1 MPPRRRFR
9 PGWKRGILLGAG
21 AIVLL
26 LVFWLYLG
34 YRSFSNEIAKANAR
48 LDNNTEKALTPA
60 GNILRS
66 PQVTLVLGS
75 DSRGANSTARADSI
89 VLMRTDPGK
98 HLISMLS
105 IPRDLYV
112 NIPGHGRTK
121 INAAYAYGGAPLLI
135 RSINSLTGLQV
146 NHVVLVNFAGFKELI
161 DSLGGVTL
169 YNKRK
174 IVSSQPFD
182 GHNWV
187 FPKGTITL
195 DGRRALA
202 YSRIRHTTN
211 PQDTDIIAHGAPA
224 AGDAGTAHQLVSS
237 SSLLHLPSIGRPLAK
252 PLTTDLSAN
261 ELLGMGWVKF
271 RASRTLE
278 CHAGGTP
285 QVIGG
290 QDVLLSVPENR
301 QVVQMFLGEIAPL
314 PAPRASSTIPAAS
327 TGAGGQPSAAL
338 ALRVPPRLSRC
349 RRSSSRPPLAHEED
363 DLDRSR
369 SRPWRQSPLAF
380 LSAPVVGRVEPR
392 PLEVDRD
399 RVQHALCRGT
409 ADLALRAASSVNFW
423 ISSKRCSFSHRYS

>member
-1 MPPRRRFR
+1 VPDHSSRKGYRVYRGGHVRKDDPDAARFAFGGSGVATADRPVTPPGMTRPGMTRPGAPPPPPPSLPGRQVATVPPRRRFR
-9 PGWKRGILLGAG
+9 PGWKRGILLGVG
-21 AIVLL
+21 AIVVL

-48 LDNNTEKALTPA
+48 LDHKTEKALTPA
-60 GNILRS
+60 GNILTS

-112 NIPGHGRTK
+112 DIPGHGRTK

-135 RSINSLTGLQV
+135 RTINSLTGLQV
-146 NHVVLVNFAGFKELI
+146 NHIVLVNFAGFKELI

-211 PQDTDIIAHGAPA
+211 PQDTDI
-224 AGDAGTAHQLVSS
+224 TRTERQQLVMQSLSHQLVSF
-237 SSLLHLPSIGRPLAK
+237 SSLLHLPSIGSSLAK

-261 ELLGMGWVKF
+261 ELLGMGWEKF

-290 QDVLLSVPENR
+290 QDVLLSVPQNR

-314 PAPRASSTIPAAS
+314 PAPKGSLYDP
-327 TGAGGQPSAAL
+327 GCQ
-338 ALRVPPRLSRC
+338 V
-349 RRSSSRPPLAHEED
+349 
-363 DLDRSR
+363 
-369 SRPWRQSPLAF
+369 
-380 LSAPVVGRVEPR
+380 
-392 PLEVDRD
+392 
-399 RVQHALCRGT
+399 
-409 ADLALRAASSVNFW
+409 
-423 ISSKRCSFSHRYS
+423 K

>member
-1 MPPRRRFR
+1 VPEQLRSKPYRVYRGGHVRKDDPDAARFAFGGAGVATADRPVTPPGMTRPGTTGSGTPPPPPPLPGRQVATVPPRRRFR

-21 AIVLL
+21 AVVVLL
-26 LVFWLYLG
+26 GFWLYLG

-48 LDNNTEKALTPA
+48 LDQKTEKALTPA

-75 DSRGANSTARADSI
+75 DSRGVNSTARADSI

-112 NIPGHGRTK
+112 TIPGRGRTK

-135 RSINSLTGLQV
+135 RTINSLTGLQV
-146 NHVVLVNFAGFKELI
+146 NHIVLVNFAGFKELI

-182 GHNWV
+182 GHNWM

-211 PQDTDIIAHGAPA
+211 PQDTDI
-224 AGDAGTAHQLVSS
+224 TRTQRQQLVMQSLSHQLVSF
-237 SSLLHLPSIGRPLAK
+237 SSLLHLPSIGSSLAK

-261 ELLGMGWVKF
+261 ELLGIGWNKF

-301 QVVQMFLGEIAPL
+301 QVVQMFLGETAP
-314 PAPRASSTIPAAS
+314 IPA
-327 TGAGGQPSAAL
+327 
-338 ALRVPPRLSRC
+338 
-349 RRSSSRPPLAHEED
+349 
-363 DLDRSR
+363 
-369 SRPWRQSPLAF
+369 
-380 LSAPVVGRVEPR
+380 
-392 PLEVDRD
+392 
-399 RVQHALCRGT
+399 
-409 ADLALRAASSVNFW
+409 
-423 ISSKRCSFSHRYS
+423 SKGSLYDPGCQVK

>member
-1 MPPRRRFR
+1 MPEQLRPKPYRVYRGGHVRKDDPDAARFAFGGSGVATAERPVTPPGMTRPGVTRPGTPPPPSPPLPGRQVATVPPRRRFR
-9 PGWKRGILLGAG
+9 PGWKRSILLGVG
-21 AIVLL
+21 AVVVL

-48 LDNNTEKALTPA
+48 LDPKTEKALTPA

-75 DSRGANSTARADSI
+75 DSRGAGSTARADSI

-105 IPRDLYV
+105 IPRDLDV
-112 NIPGHGRTK
+112 PIRGHGSTK
-121 INAAYAYGGAPLLI
+121 INAAYAYGGASLLI
-135 RSINSLTGLQV
+135 HTINALTGLQV
-146 NHVVLVNFAGFKELI
+146 NHIVLVNFAGFKELI

-211 PQDTDIIAHGAPA
+211 PQDTDI
-224 AGDAGTAHQLVSS
+224 TRTERQQLVMQSLSHQLVSF
-237 SSLLHLPSIGRPLAK
+237 SSLLHLPSIGSSLAK

-261 ELLGMGWVKF
+261 ELLGIGWNKF

-278 CHAGGTP
+278 CHMGGLP
-285 QVIGG
+285 QVLGG

-301 QVVQMFLGEIAPL
+301 QVVQMFLGETAP
-314 PAPRASSTIPAAS
+314 IPA
-327 TGAGGQPSAAL
+327 
-338 ALRVPPRLSRC
+338 
-349 RRSSSRPPLAHEED
+349 
-363 DLDRSR
+363 
-369 SRPWRQSPLAF
+369 
-380 LSAPVVGRVEPR
+380 
-392 PLEVDRD
+392 
-399 RVQHALCRGT
+399 
-409 ADLALRAASSVNFW
+409 
-423 ISSKRCSFSHRYS
+423 SKGSLYDPGCQVK

>member
-1 MPPRRRFR
+1 VPDHSSRKSYRVYRGGHVRKDDPDAARFAFGQASAAAVKERPATPAGMPRPGAPASPPPPQLPGRQVATVPPRRRFR
-9 PGWKRGILLGAG
+9 PGWKRGILLGVG
-21 AIVLL
+21 AIVVL

-48 LDNNTEKALTPA
+48 LDHKTEKALTPA
-60 GNILRS
+60 GNILTS

-112 NIPGHGRTK
+112 DIPGHGRTK

-135 RSINSLTGLQV
+135 RTINSLTGLQV
-146 NHVVLVNFAGFKELI
+146 NHIVLVNFAGFKELI

-211 PQDTDIIAHGAPA
+211 PQDTDI
-224 AGDAGTAHQLVSS
+224 TRTERQQLVMQSLSHQLVSF
-237 SSLLHLPSIGRPLAK
+237 SSLLHLPSIGSSLAK

-261 ELLGMGWVKF
+261 ELLGMGWEKF

-278 CHAGGTP
+278 CHAGGLP

-290 QDVLLSVPENR
+290 QDVLLSVPQNR

-314 PAPRASSTIPAAS
+314 PAPKGSLYDP
-327 TGAGGQPSAAL
+327 GCQ
-338 ALRVPPRLSRC
+338 V
-349 RRSSSRPPLAHEED
+349 
-363 DLDRSR
+363 
-369 SRPWRQSPLAF
+369 
-380 LSAPVVGRVEPR
+380 
-392 PLEVDRD
+392 
-399 RVQHALCRGT
+399 
-409 ADLALRAASSVNFW
+409 
-423 ISSKRCSFSHRYS
+423 K

>member
-1 MPPRRRFR
+1 VPEQLRSKPYRVYRGGHVRKDDPDAARFAFGGSGVATADRPVTPPGMSRPGMSRPGTPPPPPPALPGRQVATVPSRRRFR
-9 PGWKRGILLGAG
+9 PGWKRGILLGVG
-21 AIVLL
+21 AIVVL

-48 LDNNTEKALTPA
+48 LDHKTERALTPA

-135 RSINSLTGLQV
+135 RTINSLTGLQV
-146 NHVVLVNFAGFKELI
+146 NHIVLVNFAGFKELI
-161 DSLGGVTL
+161 DSLGGVTV

-211 PQDTDIIAHGAPA
+211 PQDTDI
-224 AGDAGTAHQLVSS
+224 TRTERQQLVMQSLSHQLVSL
-237 SSLLHLPSIGRPLAK
+237 SSLLHLPSIGSSLAK

-261 ELLGMGWVKF
+261 ELLGIGWNKF

-290 QDVLLSVPENR
+290 QDVLLSVPQNR
-301 QVVQMFLGEIAPL
+301 QVVQMFLGEIAPM
-314 PAPRASSTIPAAS
+314 PAPKGS
-327 TGAGGQPSAAL
+327 L
-338 ALRVPPRLSRC
+338 Y
-349 RRSSSRPPLAHEED
+349 
-363 DLDRSR
+363 
-369 SRPWRQSPLAF
+369 
-380 LSAPVVGRVEPR
+380 EPGCQ
-392 PLEVDRD
+392 V
-399 RVQHALCRGT
+399 
-409 ADLALRAASSVNFW
+409 
-423 ISSKRCSFSHRYS
+423 K